1 MSDNIMQMSEESTI
15 RGYIE
20 NYAIDEVTQETLNF
34 HQVLSESDGKK
45 MVVNETSLLQRYM
58 PEISSVKERHTLTES
73 EYKKYRFNPKRLS
86 YDLYG
91 TTELWSLLLDINDVA
106 SAVEFDLRTV
116 YLLPTYIV
124 NRIERILNLESANRN
139 YNAEQ
144 VSAELLT

>member
-124 NRIERILNLESANRN
+124 NRIERILNLESVNRN